1 MSSFHALSL
10 AIVFLKADG
19 ALQGAA
25 GKGMQGAAGKA
36 LHGQILGVIST
47 QMWGEFDGAG
57 AAGVYMIHT
66 CVHAFVPIAKNGCI
80 VVRLLL
86 FPRT

>member
-1 MSSFHALSL
+1 MTT
-10 AIVFLKADG
+10 VFVRQADG

-25 GKGMQGAAGKA
+25 GKGMQGAAGQV

-57 AAGVYMIHT
+57 ACALHLYVLYALWNLIRSQQAQNKGIRSKGGCARHT
-66 CVHAFVPIAKNGCI
+66 TKE
-80 VVRLLL
+80 
-86 FPRT
+86 